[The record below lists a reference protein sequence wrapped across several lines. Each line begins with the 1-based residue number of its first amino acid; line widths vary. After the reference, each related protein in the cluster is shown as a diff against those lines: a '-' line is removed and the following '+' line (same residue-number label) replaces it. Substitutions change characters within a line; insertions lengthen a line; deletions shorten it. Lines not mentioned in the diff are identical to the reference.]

1 MKRKIS
7 IVLILVLGLVISACS
22 INQPEFTQ
30 TSKMVMRG
38 DQLII
43 ARNFSIPPGCILEGD
58 IVAVGANIALSP
70 EAMTKGNILLIGSSL
85 ESKGIIHGDVN
96 LLAGSAVLRDGSIL
110 NGDINQLFNH
120 VILDQ
125 KAQVI
130 GAINS
135 ISFPGIPTER
145 ITGLITFISN
155 RFNPQNWLKWGIIQV
170 TATSFLA
177 LIAGIWLKKRMVL
190 MNRQIQSQPLLSW
203 GAGVMALAIVP
214 IVSIILIIT
223 LCLSPLGLF
232 MLVAFAFFYLA
243 GWIAL
248 GISSGA
254 ILQAWFKTQ
263 WPFEL
268 QAFLGAFIL
277 GLATTLIG
285 WIPCLGWMLNIL
297 LGCIG
302 LGSVILTRFGSQFN
316 NPGIIQSSVKGNRTS
331 PIA

>member
-1 MKRKIS
+1 MKWKIS
-7 IVLILVLGLVISACS
+7 FILILALGLVISACS
-22 INQPEFTQ
+22 INQPGFTQ

-38 DQLII
+38 NQLII

-58 IVAVGANIALSP
+58 IVAMGANISLSP
-70 EAMTKGNILLIGSSL
+70 GAMVKGNILLIGSSL
-85 ESKGIIHGDVN
+85 ESKGIIHGDLN

-130 GAINS
+130 GSINS
-135 ISFPGIPTER
+135 ISFPGISTER

-155 RFNPQNWLKWGIIQV
+155 RFNPQNWLKWGIIQI

-177 LIAGIWLKKRMVL
+177 LLTGIWLKKRMVV

-203 GAGVMALAIVP
+203 GAGVMSLAIVP
-214 IVSIILIIT
+214 IVSVILIIT
-223 LCLSPLGLF
+223 ICLSPLGLF
-232 MLVAFAFFYLA
+232 MLVTLAILYLA

-248 GISSGA
+248 GISAGTV
-254 ILQAWFKTQ
+254 LQVWLKTQ
-263 WPFEL
+263 WPYEL
-268 QAFLGAFIL
+268 QAFLGTFML
-277 GLATTLIG
+277 GITTTIIG
-285 WIPCLGWMLNIL
+285 WIPCLGLMVNIL

-302 LGSVILTRFGSQFN
+302 LGAVIITRFGSQFSH
-316 NPGIIQSSVKGNRTS
+316 PGIIKSSK
-331 PIA
+331 

>member
-7 IVLILVLGLVISACS
+7 IILILALGLMTSACS
-22 INQPEFTQ
+22 INQPGFMQ

-38 DQLII
+38 NQLII

-58 IVAVGANIALSP
+58 IVAVGANISLSP
-70 EAMTKGNILLIGSSL
+70 GAMAKGNILLIGSTL

-96 LLAGSAVLRDGSIL
+96 LLAGNAILRDGSIL
-110 NGDINQLFNH
+110 NGDVNQLFNH

-155 RFNPQNWLKWGIIQV
+155 RFNPQNWLKWGIIQI

-177 LIAGIWLKKRMVL
+177 LITGIWLKKRMVV
-190 MNRQIQSQPLLSW
+190 MNRQIQSQPLLS
-203 GAGVMALAIVP
+203 GGTGVMVLAIVP
-214 IVSIILIIT
+214 IVSIIFIIT
-223 LCLSPLGLF
+223 ICLSPLGLF
-232 MLVAFAFFYLA
+232 MLIALAFLYLA

-254 ILQAWFKTQ
+254 VLQAWFKTH

-268 QAFLGAFIL
+268 QAFLGAFML

-285 WIPCLGWMLNIL
+285 WIPCLGWLLNIL

-302 LGSVILTRFGSQFN
+302 LGSVILTRFGSQVN
-316 NPGIIQSSVKGNRTS
+316 HPGITQSSVKGN
-331 PIA
+331 